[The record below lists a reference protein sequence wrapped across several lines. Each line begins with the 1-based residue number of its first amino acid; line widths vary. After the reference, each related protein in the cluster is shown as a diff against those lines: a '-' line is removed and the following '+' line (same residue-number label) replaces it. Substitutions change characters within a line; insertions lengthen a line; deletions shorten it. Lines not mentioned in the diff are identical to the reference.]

1 MTSSRRKTT
10 PSADA
15 AALTRRLTAV
25 ADALRPAGV
34 SGASRSSFE
43 GMVVLIFGSFVADR
57 ARGDSGGGQT
67 NDAYAAVEDAAA
79 ALGMEL
85 MDARGLFD
93 LEYVD
98 TWPAGRVNQALV
110 DESRARGLTQAER
123 DELLSRC
130 AVAIVSAPFPLVC
143 NALQRRRLLDAH
155 YPHRFSV

>member
-1 MTSSRRKTT
+1 MTS
-10 PSADA
+10 A
-15 AALTRRLTAV
+15 RRLTAV